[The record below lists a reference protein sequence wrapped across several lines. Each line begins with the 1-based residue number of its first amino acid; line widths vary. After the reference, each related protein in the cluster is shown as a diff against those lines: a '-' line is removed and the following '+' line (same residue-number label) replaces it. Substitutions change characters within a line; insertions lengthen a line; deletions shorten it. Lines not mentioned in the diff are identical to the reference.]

1 MMSEPKPLPRVERDP
16 DDDHPVFFH
25 ECTAPWLREDS
36 PSRRLGAKLPLG
48 PDGWQWQADG
58 SLTPSIQCLE
68 GCGTHGFWDG
78 PERGWRPA

>member
-1 MMSEPKPLPRVERDP
+1 MTDAPKPLPRVERDP

-25 ECTAPWLREDS
+25 HCTAPWLRDDS
-36 PSRRLGAKLPLG
+36 PSRRLGGKLPLG

-68 GCGTHGFWDG
+68 CGCHGFW
-78 PERGWRPA
+78 RGEQGWTSA

>member
-1 MMSEPKPLPRVERDP
+1 MTDLPLPRVERNP

-25 ECTAPWLREDS
+25 RCTDTHTLSADI
-36 PSRRLGAKLPLG
+36 GGNLPLG

-58 SLTPSIQCLE
+58 SLTPSIECLE
-68 GCGTHGFWDG
+68 CGTHGFWDG

>member
-1 MMSEPKPLPRVERDP
+1 MTGPLPRVERDP
-16 DDDHPVFFH
+16 EDDHPLFFH
-25 ECTAPWLREDS
+25 ACTGVHAGWENF
-36 PSRRLGAKLPLG
+36 GAKLPLG